1 MSSNDDTITTNTTN
15 QTNQLIESVDKLIM
29 KILDFINCGDDANK
43 LNEIKLL
50 FNEYF
55 EKFKDRFLHK
65 INYMQSHI
73 INCIHSYA
81 LDNLERADEIIK
93 IMLSYNV
100 MPGIGIFKWGYRTTH
115 LESLELAFKHGVI
128 PCDDVNYRQYTM
140 INAITYIVHSKRNA
154 DQIIKALDIFIKY
167 GYNFDHY
174 YVNFIISWNPPVI
187 KYILSLITRLDDY
200 MGEYY
205 MGELISALTQMS
217 RYDSINSSCNIK
229 NVIDHILEIVISRG
243 KLNHQDDNGCTDLH
257 YICSDYTS
265 LQAINLN
272 KVPYY
277 EYLIER
283 LLLNGADINILDN
296 WKSTALSFNPKVYR
310 IVENKKLEAKLHH
323 DLVTF
328 VNNILRNE
336 AIVFVKAVSWYLLPD
351 IADVVF
357 GHLYK
362 FDTEIHS
369 DLARAVYE
377 S

>member
-1 MSSNDDTITTNTTN
+1 MSSNDDTTNTITTITTNTTN
-15 QTNQLIESVDKLIM
+15 QSKQIIESVDKLII
-29 KILDFINCGDDANK
+29 KILNFINCSDDANN

-55 EKFKDRFLHK
+55 EKFKDSFLNK

-73 INCIHSYA
+73 INCIHSYT

-115 LESLELAFKHGVI
+115 LESLELAFKHYVI
-128 PCDDVNYRQYTM
+128 SYGNYSQYTM
-140 INAITYIVHSKRNA
+140 NNIISHIVHSKRNA
-154 DQIIKALDIFIKY
+154 EQIIKAIDIFIKY
-167 GYNFDHY
+167 DYNFNDY
-174 YVNFIISWNPPVI
+174 QVNFIILWNPPVL
-187 KYILSLITRLDDY
+187 KYILSLITRPVD
-200 MGEYY
+200 Y
-205 MGELISALTQMS
+205 MGELISALKQMS
-217 RYDSINSSCNIK
+217 RYDSINSSDDIK
-229 NVIDHILEIVISRG
+229 SVINHILEIVISRG
-243 KLNHQDDNGCTDLH
+243 ELNRHDDIGCTDLH
-257 YICSDYTS
+257 HICSDYTS

-277 EYLIER
+277 EYLIES
-283 LLLNGADINILDN
+283 LLLKGADINIKDN
-296 WKSTALSFNPKVYR
+296 SNLTALSFNPTIYLVG
-310 IVENKKLEAKLHH
+310 EDKKLEAKLHH
-323 DLVTF
+323 NLVAF
-328 VNNILRNE
+328 VKNILRNE

-362 FDTEIHS
+362 FDTSIHS
-369 DLARAVYE
+369 DLAKAVYE

>member
-1 MSSNDDTITTNTTN
+1 M
-15 QTNQLIESVDKLIM
+15 
-29 KILDFINCGDDANK
+29 
-43 LNEIKLL
+43 
-50 FNEYF
+50 
-55 EKFKDRFLHK
+55 
-65 INYMQSHI
+65 
-73 INCIHSYA
+73 
-81 LDNLERADEIIK
+81 
-93 IMLSYNV
+93 
-100 MPGIGIFKWGYRTTH
+100 
-115 LESLELAFKHGVI
+115 
-128 PCDDVNYRQYTM
+128 
-140 INAITYIVHSKRNA
+140 
-154 DQIIKALDIFIKY
+154 
-167 GYNFDHY
+167 
-174 YVNFIISWNPPVI
+174 
-187 KYILSLITRLDDY
+187 
-200 MGEYY
+200 
-205 MGELISALTQMS
+205 
-217 RYDSINSSCNIK
+217 
-229 NVIDHILEIVISRG
+229 
-243 KLNHQDDNGCTDLH
+243 H

-323 DLVTF
+323 NLVAF

-362 FDTEIHS
+362 FDTAIHS